1 MVRVASLPDLSR
13 FIRRS
18 NKLPIYNTIHFL
30 VGTESIEVSG
40 CVLSLKSSVLE
51 DLVGKQREVYLDHF
65 TGEMEGVKDCV
76 ELLYGGEVELSEENI
91 KTVIKFSVMYE
102 IEDIY
107 NLGIEWV
114 KDNISGSNLFGFIEF
129 GLQIERVGNDNRDL
143 LDLCKETIIDNTVDD
158 LSEISKSWDIGN
170 NTNVIKFLLQA
181 EILYHTLPVLTSWVS
196 VYGNDANVSMILA
209 ELQLK
214 GISETMWKFG
224 KRVIHLLE
232 KLSDK
237 VESFATLQ
245 ELNSMQTRIFMAG
258 IPECSTNPMADHNG
272 KLKVLL
278 SEDYCSFSVKTIME
292 SEESFPDL
300 NHFQFVEI
308 LLEWVIKNKPS
319 QADLNRLWCKVREK
333 ELCFRFVHRIWSTI
347 EDIPGNLTV
356 PEPTN
361 HVDSFYEYLPS
372 EHFELTKNCN
382 LSSLEISK
390 KCNHCDRQY
399 ALKIQLVDTV
409 AGYELEMEG
418 DHIIVDH
425 CYIFWFKTPYGKSNF
440 FSLLTNSYDA
450 ALEKVS
456 QSHQEGQKLCIE
468 FVYKCR
474 H

>member
-65 TGEMEGVKDCV
+65 TGEMEGVQDCV

-107 NLGIEWV
+107 NLGMEWV
-114 KDNISGSNLFGFIEF
+114 KENISGSNLFGFIEF
-129 GLQIERVGNDNRDL
+129 GLQIERVRKDNRDV
-143 LDLCKETIIDNTVDD
+143 LDLCKDTIIDNVDD

-181 EILYHTLPVLTSWVS
+181 EILYHSLPVLTSWVS

-258 IPECSTNPMADHNG
+258 IPECSTNPMSDHNG

-292 SEESFPDL
+292 LEESFPDL

-319 QADLNRLWCKVREK
+319 QADLNRLWGKVRQR
-333 ELCFRFVHRIWSTI
+333 ELCFRFLYIICLTI
-347 EDIPGNLTV
+347 NGYPWQPCFT
-356 PEPTN
+356 TN
-361 HVDSFYEYLPS
+361 RGS
-372 EHFELTKNCN
+372 
-382 LSSLEISK
+382 
-390 KCNHCDRQY
+390 RR
-399 ALKIQLVDTV
+399 
-409 AGYELEMEG
+409 
-418 DHIIVDH
+418 
-425 CYIFWFKTPYGKSNF
+425 
-440 FSLLTNSYDA
+440 
-450 ALEKVS
+450 
-456 QSHQEGQKLCIE
+456 LCL
-468 FVYKCR
+468 
-474 H
+474 